1 MITLNKEA
9 EARAKEALQRIDQAL
24 AADVAFQEELKEKAQ
39 EFRDLF
45 FEAFGFVEDKSLSL
59 NEVLI
64 KINRIDANQ
73 VEVTNKKYPPFLL
86 MLDAEPA
93 YDYRPLPASKEQGG
107 EEKPRWATE
116 LAARLFVVLSPPLQ
130 GLLRVYSI
138 FSDGAWKR
146 TTFTLTANGVQASS
160 PLVPRFSPDILVL
173 EAIDLL
179 GYAGTIHPTWANLSA
194 TAEKTTADE
203 LRTRTFVKN
212 HLSGLGAPTR

>member
-9 EARAKEALQRIDQAL
+9 EERAKEALQRIDQAL
-24 AADVAFQEELKEKAQ
+24 TTDTAFQEALRAKAH

-86 MLDAEPA
+86 LLDAEPA
-93 YDYRPLPASKEQGG
+93 YDYRPLPASKEQPA
-107 EEKPRWATE
+107 EDKPRWVTE
-116 LAARLFVVLSPPLQ
+116 LAARLFVVLAPPHQ
-130 GLLRVYSI
+130 GLLRYYTI

-146 TTFTLTANGVQASS
+146 TTFTLTSSGVQSNS

-179 GYAGTIHPTWANLSA
+179 GYAGTIHPTWDNLA
-194 TAEKTTADE
+194 AAAETVTSEE
-203 LRTRTFVKN
+203 LRTRSFVKT
-212 HLSGLGAPTR
+212 HLSGLGGPTR